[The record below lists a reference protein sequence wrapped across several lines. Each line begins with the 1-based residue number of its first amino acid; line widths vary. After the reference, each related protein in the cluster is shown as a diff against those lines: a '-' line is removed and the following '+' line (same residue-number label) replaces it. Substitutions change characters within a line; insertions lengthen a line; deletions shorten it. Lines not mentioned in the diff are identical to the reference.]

1 MVAVDLKGDV
11 MKVLALDAMF
21 YAALAAMKWRQ
32 EAMKVQVDDVHMREL
47 RQFSKISAAPRGVF
61 DPLYAGLGTDAARLD
76 IALARRNARR

>member
-1 MVAVDLKGDV
+1 

-21 YAALAAMKWRQ
+21 YAALATMKWRQ
-32 EAMKVQVDDVHMREL
+32 EAMKVQVDDLHMREL

-61 DPLYAGLGTDAARLD
+61 DPLYAGLTADAARLD

>member
-1 MVAVDLKGDV
+1 MLAVNLKGDV

-21 YAALAAMKWRQ
+21 YAALATMKWRQ
-32 EAMKVQVDDVHMREL
+32 EAMKVQVDDLHMREL

-61 DPLYAGLGTDAARLD
+61 DPLYAGLTADAARLD

>member
-1 MVAVDLKGDV
+1 MVAVNLKGDV

-21 YAALAAMKWRQ
+21 YAALATMKWRQ
-32 EAMKVQVDDVHMREL
+32 EAMKVQVDDLHMREL

-61 DPLYAGLGTDAARLD
+61 DPLYAGLTADAARLD

>member
-11 MKVLALDAMF
+11 MKVPALHAMF

-47 RQFSKISAAPRGVF
+47 RQFSKIAAAPRGVF
-61 DPLYAGLGTDAARLD
+61 DPLYAGLAADAARLD